1 MATPSSSPGLD
12 VVPHSAGTATPR
24 LAAPAGACD
33 AHIHIFDGRFP
44 TAVPASPPL
53 QNATVVDYRALQ
65 RRIGTTRAVVVQPKI
80 YGTDNSCTLEAV
92 AQLGANGRGIAVV
105 HPGVDDDQLHRL
117 HAGGI
122 RGLRFSVWNPADTVT
137 TIDMIE
143 PLAPRVA
150 ELGWHV
156 QLHISGDQVVTH
168 ADMLDRVAAPIVF
181 DHIGRLPPALGT
193 GHAAFAVIRNLL
205 DKGRA
210 WMKLSGA
217 YLNSLVGPPAYAE
230 ATAVAAAF
238 ARIAPERMVWGSDWP
253 HITEMH
259 KPDDAVLL
267 DLLADWAPD
276 AGVRRRILVD
286 NPAEL
291 YGFSSK

>member
-1 MATPSSSPGLD
+1 M
-12 VVPHSAGTATPR
+12 
-24 LAAPAGACD
+24 
-33 AHIHIFDGRFP
+33 
-44 TAVPASPPL
+44 
-53 QNATVVDYRALQ
+53 
-65 RRIGTTRAVVVQPKI
+65 QPKI
-80 YGTDNSCTLEAV
+80 YGTDNSCTLDAV

-105 HPGVDDDQLHRL
+105 HPGIDDDELHRL

-137 TIDMIE
+137 TIEMIE

-193 GHAAFAVIRNLL
+193 GHAAFAVIRRLL

-217 YLNSLVGPPAYAE
+217 YLNSLVGPPAYAD
-230 ATAVAAAF
+230 ATLWRRPLRGSPRSGWCGAAIGLTSPKCTSLTTPCCSIF
-238 ARIAPERMVWGSDWP
+238 SPIG
-253 HITEMH
+253 
-259 KPDDAVLL
+259 
-267 DLLADWAPD
+267 
-276 AGVRRRILVD
+276 RRTQ
-286 NPAEL
+286 A
-291 YGFSSK
+291 